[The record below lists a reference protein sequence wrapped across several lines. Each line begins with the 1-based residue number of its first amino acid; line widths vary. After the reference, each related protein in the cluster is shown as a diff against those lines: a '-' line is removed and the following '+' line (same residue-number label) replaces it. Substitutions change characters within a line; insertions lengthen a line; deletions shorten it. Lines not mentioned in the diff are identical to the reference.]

1 MDDEFDFERYW
12 LDKFS
17 TCLRETAGE
26 HVQER
31 VMLGSDGLSAKS
43 SPEDVVS
50 WTQGA
55 MERLERLID
64 AEGVNTIMT
73 GCACQYPQGDLA
85 DIKAEYQKGGDIDR
99 VHGMLQEKFEVFL
112 LEVLKLD
119 ASMAA
124 EIVSRGWGLAG
135 VRQGDTIIAT
145 KIPKSG
151 FLVDYMNETNP
162 EVRRSYYCHCPRV
175 RDALKLGESL
185 PKVYCYCGAGYYK
198 GIWEG
203 ILGEPVEVEVL
214 ESVLSG
220 DEVCKV
226 VVKLPGHSVD

>member
-1 MDDEFDFERYW
+1 MDNGFDFEHYW

-17 TCLRETAGE
+17 TCLDNTAGE
-26 HVQER
+26 KVREQ
-31 VMLGSDGLSAKS
+31 VMEGSDRLSAKS
-43 SPEDVVS
+43 TPEDVVS

-55 MERLERLID
+55 MERLDHLVDTEM
-64 AEGVNTIMT
+64 VKTIMT
-73 GCACQYPQGDLA
+73 GCACQYPQDDLA
-85 DIKAEYQKGGDIDR
+85 EIKAVYQETGDIDL
-99 VHGMLQEKFEVFL
+99 VHGMLQVKFEVFL

-119 ASMAA
+119 APMIAD
-124 EIVSRGWGLAG
+124 IVNRGWGLAG
-135 VRQGDTIIAT
+135 VRQGDWIIAT

-151 FLVDYMNETNP
+151 FLVEYINEPNP

-175 RDALKLGESL
+175 RDALKIGESL
-185 PKVYCYCGAGYYK
+185 PKDYCYCGAGYYK

-203 ILGEPVEVEVL
+203 ILGEPVEVMVL

-226 VVKLPGHSVD
+226 AVKLPGNTVV